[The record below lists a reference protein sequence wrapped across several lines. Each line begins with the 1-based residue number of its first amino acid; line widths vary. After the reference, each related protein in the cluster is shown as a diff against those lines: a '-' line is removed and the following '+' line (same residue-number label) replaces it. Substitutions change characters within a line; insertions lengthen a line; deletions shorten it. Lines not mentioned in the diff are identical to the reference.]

1 MSDMGDM
8 GEAAD
13 NKNTYS
19 SRKAMQEYAQKIL
32 AQLPKVDRVHDLAQ
46 MNDAISGMLALL
58 GECSGCQR
66 VYLFDRKEEET
77 PDVAPFDTY
86 SAISEWCAPGVSS
99 QKASYQSVRTENL
112 HGWVCELKKGNVVT
126 IRNIE
131 TVREAMPQMYA
142 QMKRMEIHA
151 EITVPIFS
159 RDRLNGFIVLE
170 NPYENVSELF
180 IQQVSFVGAHLNAA
194 RENLRMVSL
203 LEANVESLKR
213 EREILKVLCE
223 DSTSVFK
230 VNLAEDTAEIIK
242 LDTKSNASTFIY
254 PQSKE
259 LLCYSQEM
267 KKFYDRFV
275 LKDTAPEY
283 MEFFEPQSL
292 LHRMEQTDKVS
303 YRFQMIPNRLGQ
315 QYFEIR
321 VTKMTGIGD
330 ASHVLID
337 FRYIDHIVI
346 EERRKQ
352 KELDDANQANEA
364 KSEFLSRMSHDIRT
378 PMNAI
383 MGFVSIAQANV
394 DDAARVK
401 DCLNKIQMSGRNLQ
415 QLINDVLD
423 ISQIESGKFNL
434 VSEPVNLLELCDFYR
449 KTIGQMAAD
458 KNIMYNVYMHDIT
471 QEILMSDSV
480 RLGQIYMNLLSNA
493 VKYTQPGGGVSLEL
507 YEGASQYEKK
517 VRLVSIIS
525 DTGIGMTPEFMKTMY
540 SKFSRAVDTRVN
552 KVRGSGLGL
561 AIVKEI
567 VDQMGGTI
575 QVKSELGKG
584 TVFTVTLDLPYAD
597 GEEKMQ
603 TSSHREVQLPAD
615 RQIRILIAED
625 NDLNYEILAEQLKD
639 RGVLCERAVD
649 GADCVQRFKQTQAGY
664 FDVILMDMQ
673 MPVMG
678 GIEATKQI
686 RSMENNYA
694 KTIPI
699 IALTANA
706 YHEDIQ
712 KCMDA
717 GMNAHLAK
725 PIAIENVM
733 STVASYLKS
742 ND

>member
-1 MSDMGDM
+1 MS
-8 GEAAD
+8 EAVD
-13 NKNTYS
+13 KKNTYS
-19 SRKAMQEYAQKIL
+19 SKKAMQEYAQKIL
-32 AQLPKVDRVHDLAQ
+32 AQLPKIDRVHDLAQ
-46 MNDAISGMLALL
+46 MSDAISGMLALL

-66 VYLFDRKEEET
+66 VYLFDRKEE
-77 PDVAPFDTY
+77 DNLGGVPFETY
-86 SAISEWCAPGVSS
+86 SAISEWCAQGVSS
-99 QKASYQSVRTENL
+99 QKVSYQSVRTESL

-126 IRNIE
+126 IHDIE
-131 TVREAMPQMYA
+131 TIREGMPRMYA

-159 RDRLNGFIVLE
+159 RNQLNGFIVLE
-170 NPYENVSELF
+170 NPYENVTELF

-203 LEANVESLKR
+203 LEENVESLKR
-213 EREILKVLCE
+213 EHEVLKVLCE

-230 VNLAEDTAEIIK
+230 ANLSADTAEVVK
-242 LDTKSNASTFIY
+242 MDTKSNASTFIFPNQDTEICY
-254 PQSKE
+254 SKE
-259 LLCYSQEM
+259 MQRFFDQFVVKESAPDYM
-267 KKFYDRFV
+267 KIFN
-275 LKDTAPEY
+275 
-283 MEFFEPQSL
+283 PQNLMKQLTST
-292 LHRMEQTDKVS
+292 HRVA
-303 YRFQMIPNRLGQ
+303 YRFQMIPNRMGQ
-315 QYFEIR
+315 QYFEVR
-321 VTKMTGIGD
+321 ATKLD
-330 ASHVLID
+330 KKDVSQVLID
-337 FRYIDHIVI
+337 FRYIDDIVI

-383 MGFVSIAQANV
+383 MGFANIAQDNI
-394 DDAARVK
+394 DDQARVK

-415 QLINDVLD
+415 QLIDDVLD

-434 VSEPVNLLELCDFYR
+434 VSEPVNLPQLCDFYR
-449 KTIGQMAAD
+449 KTIGQMASD
-458 KNIMYNVYMHDIT
+458 KNITYNVYMHGIT

-493 VKYTQPGGGVSLEL
+493 VKYTQPEGAVSLEL
-507 YEGASQYEKK
+507 YEEASPYEGK
-517 VRLVSIIS
+517 VRLISIIS
-525 DTGIGMTPEFMKTMY
+525 DTGIGMSPEFMKTMY

-584 TVFTVTLDLPYAD
+584 TVFTVILDLSYANGKTETHTAPQED
-597 GEEKMQ
+597 I
-603 TSSHREVQLPAD
+603 QLPTD
-615 RQIRILIAED
+615 RKIRLLIAED
-625 NDLNYEILAEQLKD
+625 NDLNYEILAVQLKD
-639 RGVLCERAVD
+639 RGVFCERAVD
-649 GADCVQRFKQTQAGY
+649 GADCIQKFKQTKSGY
-664 FDVILMDMQ
+664 FDAILMDMQ

-678 GIEATKQI
+678 GIEAAKRI
-686 RSMENNYA
+686 RGIENNYA

-725 PIAIENVM
+725 PIEIENVM
-733 STVASYLKS
+733 RTIANYLK
-742 ND
+742 

>member
-1 MSDMGDM
+1 MS
-8 GEAAD
+8 EAVD
-13 NKNTYS
+13 KKNTYS
-19 SRKAMQEYAQKIL
+19 SKKAMQEYAQKIL
-32 AQLPKVDRVHDLAQ
+32 AQLPKIDRVHDLAQ

-66 VYLFDRKEEET
+66 VYLFDRKEE
-77 PDVAPFDTY
+77 DNLGGVPFETY
-86 SAISEWCAPGVSS
+86 SAISEWCAQGVSS
-99 QKASYQSVRTENL
+99 QKVSYQSVRTESL

-126 IRNIE
+126 IHDIE
-131 TVREAMPQMYA
+131 TIREGMPRMYA

-159 RDRLNGFIVLE
+159 RNQLNGFIVLE
-170 NPYENVSELF
+170 NPYENVTELF

-203 LEANVESLKR
+203 LEENVESLKR
-213 EREILKVLCE
+213 EHEVLKVLCE

-230 VNLAEDTAEIIK
+230 ANLSADTAEVVK
-242 LDTKSNASTFIY
+242 MDTKSNASTFIFPNQDTEICY
-254 PQSKE
+254 SKE
-259 LLCYSQEM
+259 MQRFFDQFVVKESASDYM
-267 KKFYDRFV
+267 KIFN
-275 LKDTAPEY
+275 
-283 MEFFEPQSL
+283 PQNLMKQLTST
-292 LHRMEQTDKVS
+292 HRVA
-303 YRFQMIPNRLGQ
+303 YRFQMIPNRMGQ
-315 QYFEIR
+315 QYFEVR
-321 VTKMTGIGD
+321 ATKLD
-330 ASHVLID
+330 KKDVSQVLID
-337 FRYIDHIVI
+337 FRYIDDIVI

-383 MGFVSIAQANV
+383 MGFANIAQDNI
-394 DDAARVK
+394 DDQARVK

-415 QLINDVLD
+415 QLIDDVLD

-434 VSEPVNLLELCDFYR
+434 VSEPVNLPELCDFYR
-449 KTIGQMAAD
+449 KTIGQMASD
-458 KNIMYNVYMHDIT
+458 KNITYNVYMHGIT

-493 VKYTQPGGGVSLEL
+493 VKYTQPEGAVSLEL
-507 YEGASQYEKK
+507 YEEASPYEGK
-517 VRLVSIIS
+517 VRLISIIS
-525 DTGIGMTPEFMKTMY
+525 DTGIGMSPEFMKTMY

-584 TVFTVTLDLPYAD
+584 TVFTVILDFPYANGKTETHTAPHED
-597 GEEKMQ
+597 
-603 TSSHREVQLPAD
+603 VQLPTD
-615 RQIRILIAED
+615 RKIRLLVAED
-625 NDLNYEILAEQLKD
+625 NDLNYEILAVQLKD
-639 RGVLCERAVD
+639 RGVFCERAVD
-649 GADCVQRFKQTQAGY
+649 GADCVQKFKQMQTNY
-664 FDVILMDMQ
+664 FDAILMDMQ

-678 GIEATKQI
+678 GIEATKRI
-686 RSMENNYA
+686 RSIENDYA
-694 KTIPI
+694 KTVPI

-725 PIAIENVM
+725 PIEIENVM
-733 STVASYLKS
+733 RTIANYLK
-742 ND
+742 